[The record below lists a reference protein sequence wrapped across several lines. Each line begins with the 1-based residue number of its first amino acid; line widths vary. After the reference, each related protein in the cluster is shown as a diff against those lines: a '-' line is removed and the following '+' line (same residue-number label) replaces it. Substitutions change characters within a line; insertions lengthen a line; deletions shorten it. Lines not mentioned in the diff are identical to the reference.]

1 MRCSYDA
8 ENSGDFKREEFEAV
22 EKAGYVEDLIA
33 KLKVVLFADF
43 QGKGPLTDEAAVLV
57 IKSVGK
63 TADHP
68 AGSESDSKFGIK
80 QENRFKFLDQRAFQ
94 ERSCC

>member
-1 MRCSYDA
+1 M
-8 ENSGDFKREEFEAV
+8 
-22 EKAGYVEDLIA
+22 
-33 KLKVVLFADF
+33 
-43 QGKGPLTDEAAVLV
+43 

-80 QENRFKFLDQRAFQ
+80 QENRFQFLEQKASIKTMQNSRTTAYGRNITQ
-94 ERSCC
+94 AHLVLSSARKLLGLKNAVNSGRLVARSACSARMLLGPI